1 MPFVPEDTVSFPA
14 AKSSQGNQNVN
25 DSQDKK
31 GPAEKSKAKAQD
43 FISKGPQIPN
53 GEFFLCLAEAGKLT
67 YEYPFSEMPPKAS
80 REETDRRMKELNK

>member
-53 GEFFLCLAEAGKLT
+53 
-67 YEYPFSEMPPKAS
+67 EMPPKAS